1 MIQLM
6 ADSWSPH
13 EWLNY
18 QHLLY
23 FWLVAR
29 EGGVKPAASRV
40 RRTHST
46 ISTQVHALAEA
57 LGEPLFVRQGRRLV
71 LTDTGR
77 LVYRYADEI
86 FGLGRELVDAVKD
99 RPTGRPIRL
108 QVGVADVLP
117 KLAVHRLLAPAR
129 RLPEG
134 IHLVCREGK
143 ADRLLADLSTHELDL
158 VLADA
163 APPPGNPVR
172 AFTHDLGDCGVTFFA
187 APRLARQVRGPLP
200 GALASVPLLLP
211 TDNTSLRRAIDQW
224 LHRAGIR
231 PQVIGEFEDAAL
243 LEVFGA
249 DGMGV
254 FPAPSLVA
262 DSVGRQHQVQVV
274 GQTEEVRQRFFALS
288 MARRLE
294 HPAVVAISAGVRS
307 ARRAAGKELSNKK

>member
-29 EGGVKPAASRV
+29 EGGVKPAAARV

-46 ISTQVHALAEA
+46 ISTQVHALEEA
-57 LGEPLFVRQGRRLV
+57 LGEALFVRQGRRLV

-163 APPPGNPVR
+163 TPPPGNP
-172 AFTHDLGDCGVTFFA
+172 
-187 APRLARQVRGPLP
+187 
-200 GALASVPLLLP
+200 
-211 TDNTSLRRAIDQW
+211 
-224 LHRAGIR
+224 
-231 PQVIGEFEDAAL
+231 
-243 LEVFGA
+243 
-249 DGMGV
+249 
-254 FPAPSLVA
+254 
-262 DSVGRQHQVQVV
+262 
-274 GQTEEVRQRFFALS
+274 
-288 MARRLE
+288 
-294 HPAVVAISAGVRS
+294 
-307 ARRAAGKELSNKK
+307 

>member
-1 MIQLM
+1 MIGLQM
-6 ADSWSPH
+6 PDAWSPND
-13 EWLNY
+13 WLNY

-29 EGGVKPAASRV
+29 EGGLKLAAGRAH
-40 RRTHST
+40 RTHST
-46 ISTQVHALAEA
+46 VSTQIHALEEA
-57 LGEPLFVRQGRRLV
+57 LGEPLFARQGRRNV

-86 FGLGRELVDAVKD
+86 FSLGRELVDAVKD
-99 RPTGRPIRL
+99 RPTGRPLRL

-129 RLPEG
+129 QLPQAC
-134 IHLVCREGK
+134 HLVCREGK
-143 ADRLLADLSTHELDL
+143 VDRLLADLATHDLDL
-158 VLADA
+158 VLSDA
-163 APPPGNPVR
+163 APGPGNPVR

-187 APRLARQVRGPLP
+187 AARLARQVRGPLP
-200 GALASVPLLLP
+200 GALATVPLLLP

-224 LHRAGIR
+224 LHRAAIR
-231 PQVIGEFEDAAL
+231 PQIVGEFEDAAL

-262 DSVGRQHQVQVV
+262 EAVVRQHQVQPV
-274 GQTEEVRQRFFALS
+274 GATDEVRQRFFALS

-294 HPAVVAISAGVRS
+294 HPAVVAISAA
-307 ARRAAGKELSNKK
+307 ARPPRATRR

>member
-1 MIQLM
+1 M
-6 ADSWSPH
+6 ADTWTPS

-29 EGGVKPAASRV
+29 EGGLKPAAGRV

-46 ISTQVHALAEA
+46 ISAQVHALEEA
-57 LGEPLFVRQGRRLV
+57 LGQPLFVRQGRRLA
-71 LTDTGR
+71 LSDTGR

-86 FGLGRELVDAVKD
+86 FGLGRELMDAVKD
-99 RPTGRPIRL
+99 RPSGRPIRL

-129 RLPEG
+129 ALPQG
-134 IHLVCREGK
+134 CHLVCRDGK
-143 ADRLLADLSTHELDL
+143 TDRLLADLATHALDL
-158 VLADA
+158 VLANA

-187 APRLARQVRGPLP
+187 APALARSVRGALP
-200 GALASVPLLLP
+200 GALQGVPLILP
-211 TDNTSLRRAIDQW
+211 TDNTSLRRAVDQW
-224 LHRAGIR
+224 CHRHGVR
-231 PQVIGEFEDAAL
+231 PQVVGEFEDSAL

-249 DGMGV
+249 SGMGV

-262 DSVGRQHQVQVV
+262 DDVARQHQVRAV

-294 HPAVVAISAGVRS
+294 HPAVVAISEA
-307 ARRAAGKELSNKK
+307 RAAPASRTPRRR